1 MVIDK
6 TITIDIAMNA
16 GIALLGWCY
25 IMLRA
30 GMWLSLVFLKTWNK
44 HRKQTQQQK
53 AMNAFFEAFDID
65 SIEPGEPTR
74 VIPVGDVVIL
84 VYRSEKNK
92 QEAAQ

>member
-6 TITIDIAMNA
+6 TITIDVAMNA

-44 HRKQTQQQK
+44 HRKQTQQQ
-53 AMNAFFEAFDID
+53 
-65 SIEPGEPTR
+65 
-74 VIPVGDVVIL
+74 
-84 VYRSEKNK
+84 
-92 QEAAQ
+92 

>member
-1 MVIDK
+1 
-6 TITIDIAMNA
+6 
-16 GIALLGWCY
+16 
-25 IMLRA
+25 
-30 GMWLSLVFLKTWNK
+30 FLKTWNK

-84 VYRSEKNK
+84 VYRNEKK
-92 QEAAQ
+92 

>member
-53 AMNAFFEAFDID
+53 AMNAFFEAFD
-65 SIEPGEPTR
+65 TVFAMTQKAR
-74 VIPVGDVVIL
+74 T
-84 VYRSEKNK
+84 
-92 QEAAQ
+92 AAPST